1 MMATYEATECA
12 FQVDAGWKDQ
22 TRYLYQNEEIIVVSE
37 PFASVAE
44 TSVAIEKVLER
55 FRVSVPGYELVERR
69 KLDQPGEG
77 AELVAHRLGGP
88 TPRFEI
94 AVFWPIEDTTWSFRV
109 QAPPASEERCRMA
122 LESFLQSYQP
132 VEAP

>member
-12 FQVDAGWKDQ
+12 FQVDDSWKDQ
-22 TRYLYQNEEIIVVSE
+22 TRYVYQDEEMLVVSE

-44 TSVAIEKVLER
+44 TTTAIETVLGR
-55 FRVSVPGYELVERR
+55 FRVSVPGYALVERR
-69 KLDQPGEG
+69 KLDQPVEG

-94 AVFWPIEDTTWSFRV
+94 AVFWPIADTTWSFRV
-109 QAPPASEERCRMA
+109 QAPPASEERCRAA
-122 LESFLQSYQP
+122 LESFLQTYQP